1 MALPQGATPV
11 DFAYAVHTE
20 IGHRCIGARVNG
32 RLVPLD
38 SELSNG
44 DVLEILTS
52 SAPDAGPSRDWLG
65 FVASGRARSK
75 IKSYLTTERREESIE
90 RGRDAIAQQIKHQA
104 HYLQSVLTLEYL
116 TAVADELR
124 VSDVNALYAAVGE
137 HNISAQTV
145 VDRLIDPVSYTHL
158 TLPTKA

>member
-1 MALPQGATPV
+1 MQADGSDLSWVHNLNQWSHEEDDPNEFLDALRFEINSREVYVFTPKGDVMALPQGATPV

-75 IKSYLTTERREESIE
+75 IKSYLTKERREESIE

-104 HYLQSVLTLEYL
+104 H
-116 TAVADELR
+116 
-124 VSDVNALYAAVGE
+124 
-137 HNISAQTV
+137 
-145 VDRLIDPVSYTHL
+145 
-158 TLPTKA
+158 